1 MCQASASSAGLRA
14 RLASAFRAFA
24 IKSPKASAAISGHA
38 TPIERQARQDAL
50 RLSKLEIQIAELN
63 RLHRNDPR
71 RAKLRSAIYSAR
83 HDILRGHHARG

>member
-1 MCQASASSAGLRA
+1 MWASASSAGLLA

-24 IKSPKASAAISGHA
+24 TKSQTASAAISGPAANTA
-38 TPIERQARQDAL
+38 TQARLDAL
-50 RLSKLEIQIAELN
+50 RLYNLDCQIAELN

-71 RAKLRSAIYSAR
+71 RAKLRKAIYSAR

>member
-1 MCQASASSAGLRA
+1 MCQASASYVALKV

-24 IKSPKASAAISGHA
+24 IKSPKASAAISGPA
-38 TPIERQARQDAL
+38 TPIEKQARLDAL
-50 RLSKLEIQIAELN
+50 RLLEIQIAELN

-83 HDILRGHHARG
+83 HDILRGRTCA

>member
-1 MCQASASSAGLRA
+1 MWASASSAGLRA

-38 TPIERQARQDAL
+38 TPIERQARLDAL
-50 RLSKLEIQIAELN
+50 RLLEIQIAELN

-71 RAKLRSAIYSAR
+71 RAKLRKAIYSAR
-83 HDILRGHHARG
+83 HDILRGRTCA

>member
-1 MCQASASSAGLRA
+1 MWASASSAGLRA

-24 IKSPKASAAISGHA
+24 RKSRTASAAISGPAA
-38 TPIERQARQDAL
+38 TTATQARLDAL
-50 RLSKLEIQIAELN
+50 RLLEIQIAELN

-71 RAKLRSAIYSAR
+71 RNKLRKAIYSAR